1 MGKKNDN
8 YYFLGFIR
16 LVDFS
21 NQAAELLRNII
32 ENYDNAKLSEL
43 KDKMHYIEHSADLE
57 KHLMIEKL
65 SREFITP
72 IEREDIIDIAQ
83 KIDDVTDAIED
94 VLMRLYMYDVKEINQ
109 NLRDFTEVICN
120 CCKGLSVA
128 VNEFANFK
136 RSNTLKDAIIE
147 VNNLEEVGDRLY
159 IDSVRQLFTNTTD
172 ARELIIWEVLYN
184 LVEKCCDSCES
195 VADAIETV
203 IMKNK

>member
-1 MGKKNDN
+1 MGKKRDD

-16 LVDFS
+16 LVEFS
-21 NQAAELLRNII
+21 NQAAELLRDII
-32 ENYDNAKLSEL
+32 NNYDHTKLSEL

-57 KHLMIEKL
+57 KHLLIEKL
-65 SREFITP
+65 AKEFITP

-94 VLMRLYMYDVKEINQ
+94 VLIRLYMYDVKEINQ
-109 NLRDFTEVICN
+109 NLREFADVICS
-120 CCKGLSVA
+120 CCQALTNT

-136 RSNTLKDAIIE
+136 RSNTLKDAIIA
-147 VNNLEEVGDRLY
+147 VNNFEEVGDRLY
-159 IDSVRQLFTNTTD
+159 ITSVHELFTSNLDTRD
-172 ARELIIWEVLYN
+172 LIVWEVLYD
-184 LVEKCCDSCES
+184 LVEKCCDSCEN